1 MFNQKKFLLLLLIGA
16 FSKNLPGPK
25 NTDKINENLEQRPAQ
40 PVLGSNLNEIISE
53 KNNFQKNYEKILEY
67 ITSEEYQNQIS
78 APINSGFFVNNI
90 EPHQFDI
97 TAIPLLLEKTKAEI
111 RNEKYN
117 FLGAFQLFEAI
128 SVDPKMNQKV
138 HDAMFNSYK
147 TKITELPIKALD
159 SHIDD
164 KESIPGLLNALRS
177 PVDTNMFLFAK
188 HICNMPE
195 IKEKIDSPELETLI
209 KNSHIEKLFKKNA
222 FNNNLL
228 LENNI
233 EINEDEIKNLKKN
246 VLSLNKKIDETYSNL
261 KKGFEYVK
269 HIPIELNRF
278 YDFVINPSEDR
289 VAKINHA
296 KLREDVDYHISTSM
310 QSQILLNSG
319 FKKISRSLQ
328 EKLATLDTSSSEFPA
343 RTESITNFI
352 AAYGEALTP
361 EEKTVI
367 FNEAANYIFSSGVI
381 SHKAFQPGTKFYNGE
396 LTKITIDLDISVQ
409 EKLSFILEHLFTIK
423 KIKFSGKKIETN
435 SFTTN
440 FNSFFE
446 KNKLYNG
453 FLDITTMLKNLSLTS
468 AKFFRSPQDLFA
480 INSNLALVEMILA
493 LGAAKETKE
502 SLQTNQINFLTENP
516 YATVYLNKNK
526 PIISS
531 VFETAFLTFTKPILA
546 DLMPHSIKQVTS
558 DKKEEKILRAE
569 KIYNIQ
575 TQQPISGKFDL
586 VGTQLLF
593 GPAGSGKSSLFK
605 TLASAMQIA
614 AFLGQNKTYI
624 SFETNLPS
632 VPTFMY
638 ERNTGEINNQ
648 KIGAGLSNFQ
658 ANYNKLL
665 ILALFIKE
673 YININTYSVLIL
685 DEVFSAGNPQTV
697 TGVVKSPIWK
707 ELMDQLM
714 SCFVIEHNV
723 DTLTALSAAVLNVIG
738 QKIVSKE
745 GISALSSKDLLPFE
759 KTITQGEKEFLQK
772 QKKDPRFYFMINL
785 KDNKLVEVSENYY
798 NNHKGTSDNHFC
810 TASFS
815 LDEMLFTAPDHLNEE
830 GDIKL
835 QFFPQF
841 HLIEPSKTNIADSTL
856 VFWGK
861 IEPIFEK
868 DQDGKIKDVK
878 FKLYKENNKDD
889 LPYFRVDSSNIKTE
903 GIFQILS
910 QEINTITGK
919 NKTMTFFAD
928 HTLQNTLND
937 YTCKAAEVAIAAYNE
952 KIARSEKRN

>member
-1 MFNQKKFLLLLLIGA
+1 MFNKKKFFLFLLLGA
-16 FSKNLPGPK
+16 FGENSPEQPK
-25 NTDKINENLEQRPAQ
+25 NGISEKTPVQRIET
-40 PVLGSNLNEIISE
+40 SNFSEIISE
-53 KNNFQKNYEKILEY
+53 KNNFQTNYEKILGY
-67 ITSEEYQNQIS
+67 ITSEEYEKQIS
-78 APINSGFFVNNI
+78 SPINSGFFVNNI
-90 EPHQFDI
+90 QPHQFDI
-97 TAIPLLLEKTKAEI
+97 TAIPTLLKKTKAEI

-117 FLGAFQLFEAI
+117 FLGAFQLFEGI
-128 SVDPKMNQKV
+128 PLDPKINQKIQ
-138 HDAMFNSYK
+138 DAMFNSYK
-147 TKITELPIKALD
+147 TKMTELPLQALD
-159 SHIDD
+159 SHIND
-164 KESIPGLLNALRS
+164 KESIPGILNALRS

-195 IKEKIDSPELETLI
+195 IKEKIDSPELKTLI
-209 KNSHIEKLFKKNA
+209 ENSYIERLFKKNA

-233 EINEDEIKNLKKN
+233 EIDEAEIKNLKKN
-246 VLSLNKKIDETYSNL
+246 VLSLNKKINETYSNL

-269 HIPIELNRF
+269 YIPIELNRF
-278 YDFVINPSEDR
+278 YNFVINPSEDR
-289 VAKINHA
+289 VAKINHP
-296 KLREDVDYHISTSM
+296 KLKEDVDYHVSMSM
-310 QSQILLNSG
+310 QNQILLNSA

-328 EKLATLDTSSSEFPA
+328 EKLATLETSSSEFPA

-352 AAYGEALTP
+352 TAYGETLTP

-396 LTKITIDLDISVQ
+396 LTKITIDLDIPVE
-409 EKLSFILEHLFTIK
+409 EKLSFILEHLFTIQ

-435 SFTTN
+435 SFAAN

-468 AKFFRSPQDLFA
+468 TKFFKNPQDLFA
-480 INSNLALVEMILA
+480 INSNLALTEMILA

-502 SLQTNQINFLTENP
+502 SLETKQINFLTENP

-546 DLMPHSIKQVTS
+546 NLMPHSIKQITS

-586 VGTQLLF
+586 IGTQLLF

-605 TLASAMQIA
+605 TLAAAMQIA
-614 AFLGQNKTYI
+614 AFLGQNKTYV

-638 ERNTGEINNQ
+638 ERNTGEENNQ

-658 ANYNKLL
+658 ANINK
-665 ILALFIKE
+665 ILKIALFVKE
-673 YININTYSVLIL
+673 YIKNNYPVLIL

-697 TGVVKSPIWK
+697 NGFVKSPIWK

-714 SCFVIEHNV
+714 SSFAIEHNV
-723 DTLTALSAAVLNVIG
+723 DTLTAISAAVLNVIG

-745 GISALSSKDLLPFE
+745 GITTLAVKDLLPFE
-759 KTITQGEKEFLQK
+759 KTITQAEKEFLK
-772 QKKDPRFYFMINL
+772 EQKKDPRFYFMIDL
-785 KDNKLVEVSENYY
+785 KDNKLVEVSETYY
-798 NNHKGTSDNHFC
+798 NNNKGTSDNHFF
-810 TASFS
+810 TASFN
-815 LDEMLFTAPDHLNEE
+815 LDKILFTTPDYLNEE

-841 HLIEPSKTNIADSTL
+841 HLIEPSKNNVADSTL

-868 DQDGKIKDVK
+868 DQDGKITDVK
-878 FKLYKENNKDD
+878 FKLLKEENKND
-889 LPYFRVDSSNIKTE
+889 LPYFRVDSSNTKTE

-910 QEINTITGK
+910 QEINTTTGK
-919 NKTMTFFAD
+919 NKTMTFFED
-928 HTLQNTLND
+928 YTLQNKLND
-937 YTCKAAEVAIAAYNE
+937 YICKAAQVDTAAYNE
-952 KIARSEKRN
+952 KVARSEKRN

>member
-1 MFNQKKFLLLLLIGA
+1 MFNQKKFLLLLLLGA
-16 FSKNLPGPK
+16 FGENRPEQPK
-25 NTDKINENLEQRPAQ
+25 DGTSEKTPAQ
-40 PVLGSNLNEIISE
+40 PIETSNFNEIISE
-53 KNNFQKNYEKILEY
+53 KNNFQTNYEKILGY
-67 ITSEEYQNQIS
+67 ITSEEYEKQIS
-78 APINSGFFVNNI
+78 SPINSGFFVNNI
-90 EPHQFDI
+90 QSHQFDI
-97 TAIPLLLEKTKAEI
+97 TAIPSLLEKTKAEI

-128 SVDPKMNQKV
+128 PIDPKINQKIQ
-138 HDAMFNSYK
+138 DAMFNSYK
-147 TKITELPIKALD
+147 TKMTELPLQALD
-159 SHIDD
+159 SNIDD
-164 KESIPGLLNALRS
+164 KNSIPGLLNALRS
-177 PVDTNMFLFAK
+177 PVDTNMFLFGK

-209 KNSHIEKLFKKNA
+209 KNSYIERLFKKNA

-233 EINEDEIKNLKKN
+233 QIDENEIKNLKKN
-246 VLSLNKKIDETYSNL
+246 ILSLNKKIDETYSNL

-269 HIPIELNRF
+269 YLPIELNKF

-289 VAKINHA
+289 VTKIHHA
-296 KLREDVDYHISTSM
+296 KLREDIDYFISTSM
-310 QSQILLNSG
+310 QNQILLNSA

-328 EKLATLDTSSSEFPA
+328 EKLATLDTGSSAFP
-343 RTESITNFI
+343 TTTQSITNFI
-352 AAYGEALTP
+352 AAYGETLTE
-361 EEKTVI
+361 EEKTVV

-381 SHKAFQPGTKFYNGE
+381 LHKAYQPGTKFYNGI
-396 LTKITIDLDISVQ
+396 LTNITINSDIPIQ
-409 EKLSFILEHLFTIK
+409 EKLSFIIENLFTIK
-423 KIKFSGKKIETN
+423 KIKFSGKKVETN
-435 SFTTN
+435 SFATN
-440 FNSFFE
+440 FNMFFE

-453 FLDITTMLKNLSLTS
+453 FLDITTALKNLSLTS
-468 AKFFRSPQDLFA
+468 AKFFKNPQDIFA
-480 INSNLALVEMILA
+480 INSNLALNEMILA
-493 LGAAKETKE
+493 LCTAKESKKDE
-502 SLQTNQINFLTENP
+502 SINFLTKNP
-516 YATVYLNKNK
+516 YGTVYLNKNK
-526 PIISS
+526 EVISS

-546 DLMPHSIKQVTS
+546 SLMPHSIKQITS

-586 VGTQLLF
+586 IGTQLLF

-605 TLASAMQIA
+605 TLAAAMQVA
-614 AFLGQNKTYI
+614 AFLGQNKTYV
-624 SFETNLPS
+624 SFETNLSS

-658 ANYNKLL
+658 ANVNK
-665 ILALFIKE
+665 ILKIALFVKE
-673 YININTYSVLIL
+673 YINTNPVLIL

-697 TGVVKSPIWK
+697 TGFVKSPIWK

-714 SCFVIEHNV
+714 SSFVIEHNV
-723 DTLTALSAAVLNVIG
+723 DTLTALSAAILNVIG
-738 QKIVSKE
+738 QKVVSKE
-745 GISALSSKDLLPFE
+745 GTTALASKDLLPFE
-759 KTITQGEKEFLQK
+759 KTITQAEKEFLKQ

-785 KDNKLVEVSENYY
+785 KDNKLVEVSENFYHQ
-798 NNHKGTSDNHFC
+798 NKGTSDNHFC

-815 LDEMLFTAPDHLNEE
+815 LDKILFTTPDYLNEE

-841 HLIEPSKTNIADSTL
+841 HLIEPSKNNVADSTL

-868 DQDGKIKDVK
+868 DQNNKIIDVK
-878 FKLYKENNKDD
+878 FKLLKEEDKDY

-910 QEINTITGK
+910 QEINTTTGK
-919 NKTMTFFAD
+919 NKTMTFFED
-928 HTLQNTLND
+928 HTLQNKLND